1 MDEIFSFIPIGTQW
15 EENEHKQEKNPFV
28 VETTEGQH
36 DIQVYIPE
44 PQPQPQPTT
53 QSNSMEDKDKEL
65 HEIQKIIENKRHTLW
80 EKQKNLR
87 EISSQ
92 NKFLKKVRKDYLKYN
107 SYVVGQK
114 TRQIQ
119 TMNMIHDYL
128 GDLQK
133 QGTLS
138 EQNVHDALQ
147 EQKNIL
153 TELNSI
159 KANLNNIIDKDIDS
173 DSDSSNSS
181 DSSDSSNSSDS
192 E

>member
-44 PQPQPQPTT
+44 PQ
-53 QSNSMEDKDKEL
+53 QSQQSQSQQNTNHNNSMEDKDKEL
-65 HEIQKIIENKRHTLW
+65 YEIQKIIENKRHTLW

-181 DSSDSSNSSDS
+181 NSSDS